1 MAGSTGDPGERKPEG
16 FTTQLFIL
24 AATVATTIASGVG
37 NIIASDFQHR
47 QPLMFALLAAFV
59 VVLSGWY
66 VLRQRRSRQ
75 AALAAN
81 ATSGP
86 APPSSPRILSPTG
99 DGTAMA
105 SPASAT
111 AAPAARTWVIA
122 IMCALVAAAF
132 FAGYWTIGNGFAH
145 SDALGYLALAGV
157 LACVAGA
164 MTVAWL
170 FRRRRWAAW
179 LLPGSR
185 LAMACT
191 VAALGLSAGGTLGN
205 LDLVPSCPVPV
216 ELPVLSSAEGL
227 AGVQNAITEFKQDER
242 AILHQACY
250 AVDLTAYAAPS
261 DAAAE
266 TALESGWGAGA
277 LSASGPRPAIWIPAS
292 TLEVDTVNAALA
304 KAGSPVPQLGLP
316 RSIANSP
323 LVIAVP
329 NDLVISDHI
338 FGADASG
345 SMETVYR
352 LLKKDGIS
360 LGLPGPGLS
369 ETGLLG
375 VAQLYRSLLLEDE
388 RAIEA
393 PGDFPADSAALLWA
407 AAQTAQQAQAAGRPP
422 PATAYLVSAAAA
434 KMSNSEQ
441 LTGDACPAVTAG
453 APPLPLTALP
463 PSDAPYLD
471 FPFTTLNWGGDPAT
485 QLAGGQEQRERY
497 EMDFYQWLASPA
509 GLAALTAGGL
519 GAPGSATGSRPSDGD
534 VRSALKHFT
543 MAQAPAHVLVA
554 IDDSG
559 PMEPYLP
566 RIAAAT
572 AGALGAGTPARTS
585 PGTTRGSLGPRDGF
599 GVWAFP
605 GSNSATHAEP
615 VPFGSATAA
624 RLSSVGTS
632 LNGLRAHDHSAQF
645 DLLTDAA
652 DALYGQRPGGSARG
666 SQPINSVILLTDGDS
681 QAEDPGS
688 ANFVTA
694 TRIALRPPGLP
705 AQSRIKVFVIAFG
718 PAGCAQAPDR
728 PAHSLAALATTT
740 GGTCV
745 NASGDLTRQLS
756 LLISQVAGG

>member
-47 QPLMFALLAAFV
+47 QPLMFALLAALV

-66 VLRQRRSRQ
+66 VLRQRRSRR
-75 AALAAN
+75 AALAAK
-81 ATSGP
+81 ATSGATTEQ
-86 APPSSPRILSPTG
+86 APPRTPRILSPTG
-99 DGTAMA
+99 DAIATA
-105 SPASAT
+105 SPAPAPAT
-111 AAPAARTWVIA
+111 TAPAARTWVIA

-132 FAGYWTIGNGFAH
+132 FTGYWTIGNGFAH

-157 LACVAGA
+157 LACLAGA
-164 MTVAWL
+164 MTVAWF

-227 AGVQNAITEFKQDER
+227 PGVLKAINEFEQDER
-242 AILHQACY
+242 AISPQACY

-266 TALESGWGAGA
+266 TALESGWGTGT

-292 TLEVDTVNAALA
+292 SLEVDTVMTALA
-304 KAGSPVPQLGLP
+304 NAGSPVPPPHAVG
-316 RSIANSP
+316 SIATSR

-329 NDLVISDHI
+329 TTLVGGQLYGTAASD
-338 FGADASG
+338 
-345 SMETVYR
+345 SMSTVYKV
-352 LLKKDGIS
+352 LSSNHIS
-360 LGLPGPGLS
+360 LELPSPLQS
-369 ETGLLG
+369 ETARLG
-375 VAQLYRSLLLEDE
+375 IAQLYPRLTLADE

-393 PGDFPADSAALLWA
+393 SGDFPADSATLLCA
-407 AAQTAQQAQAAGRPP
+407 AAQAAQQAHAAGRPP
-422 PATAYLVSAAAA
+422 PATAYLVSGAAAA
-434 KMSNSEQ
+434 MIDAGQ
-441 LTGDACPAVTAG
+441 LTGDACPAVTPG

-463 PSDAPYLD
+463 PSDAPSLD
-471 FPFTTLNWGGDPAT
+471 FPFTTLDWGGDPAA
-485 QLAGGQEQRERY
+485 QQARQRY
-497 EMDFYQWLASPA
+497 EMDFYNWLTGPA
-509 GLAALTAGGL
+509 GRAALTAGGL
-519 GAPGSATGSRPSDGD
+519 DAPGSGTSSQPSDSEMG
-534 VRSALKHFT
+534 SALASFKA
-543 MAQAPAHVLVA
+543 AQAPAHVLVA

-566 RIAAAT
+566 QIEAAT
-572 AGALGAGTPARTS
+572 ADALVTGAPARTS
-585 PGTTRGSLGPRDGF
+585 PASTGSPLGPRDGF

-605 GSNSATHAEP
+605 GPGAATHAEP

-624 RLSSVGTS
+624 RLASVAAS
-632 LNGLRAHDHSAQF
+632 VSGLRAHDHSAQF
-645 DLLTDAA
+645 DLLADAA
-652 DALYGQRPGGSARG
+652 DVLLNQRPGGNG
-666 SQPINSVILLTDGDS
+666 DKPINSVILLTDGDS
-681 QAEDPGS
+681 QAEDPRSSDFG
-688 ANFVTA
+688 NV
-694 TRIALRPPGLP
+694 TRISLRPPGLP
-705 AQSRIKVFVIAFG
+705 AQSRVKVFVIAFG
-718 PAGCAQAPDR
+718 PAGCAQTPTTA
-728 PAHSLAALATTT
+728 AQSLAALATTT